1 VKQREM
7 EGGAQ
12 SLCVY
17 VGYGKQEK
25 YEKAKKNEG
34 GEDRTMSDLVTVKD
48 AASSQ
53 HVYSG

>member
-1 VKQREM
+1 M